1 MFGCSCLWVQVKI
14 NTEKHTLNVLAH
26 TAVAVFG
33 SLASALCTN
42 IFKAGVI
49 YEIPGEGLRHA

>member
-1 MFGCSCLWVQVKI
+1 M
-14 NTEKHTLNVLAH
+14 AH